1 MERNESMEETRRT
14 LRHAGAQSLTL
25 GVLTL
30 VFGVTVGV
38 LGIVNGGRLLHE
50 QKKLR

>member
-1 MERNESMEETRRT
+1 MERNESMEESRRV
-14 LRHAGAQSLTL
+14 LRRAGAQALTL

-30 VFGVTVGV
+30 VFGMTVGV

>member
-1 MERNESMEETRRT
+1 MEETRRS
-14 LRHAGAQSLTL
+14 LLHAGAQSLTL

-30 VFGVTVGV
+30 LFGVTVGV
-38 LGIVNGGRLLHE
+38 LSIVNGGKLLHE

>member
-1 MERNESMEETRRT
+1 MEESRRI
-14 LRHAGAQSLTL
+14 LRRAGAQSLTL

-38 LGIVNGGRLLHE
+38 LGVVNGGRLLHE

>member
-1 MERNESMEETRRT
+1 MEESRRI
-14 LRHAGAQSLTL
+14 LRRAGAEALTL

-50 QKKLR
+50 QKQLR